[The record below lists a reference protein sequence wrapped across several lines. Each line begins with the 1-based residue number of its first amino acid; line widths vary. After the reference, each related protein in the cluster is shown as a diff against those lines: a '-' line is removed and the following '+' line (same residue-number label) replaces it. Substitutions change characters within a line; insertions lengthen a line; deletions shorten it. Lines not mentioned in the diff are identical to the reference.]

1 MTADVIATWVDQLTK
16 SDAYDLA
23 SSFRAAVRERL
34 KADGVKG
41 PEMPVDTIADI
52 LVDWFPAASEP
63 WDGVPDMSPEVA
75 AKAAPRVAEW
85 IELYTKN
92 NKPYGLMSV
101 DDFVGIP
108 HAIRCGL
115 RGTSL
120 DLPKAEKMD
129 PSSLIGGKFNLR
141 S

>member
-1 MTADVIATWVDQLTK
+1 MSADVIATWVDQLTK

-23 SSFRAAVRERL
+23 SSFRGAVRKRL

-41 PEMPVDTIADI
+41 SEIPVDAIAEV
-52 LVDWFPAASEP
+52 LESWFPGASEA
-63 WDGVPDMSPEVA
+63 WDGVPDLTPELA
-75 AKAAPRVAEW
+75 AKAAPLVAEW

-92 NKPYGLMSV
+92 NKSYGLMSV
-101 DDFVGIP
+101 DDFIGIP